1 LKKLQTNMVFRK
13 TQKSIRQVKL
23 RMEASHMTVWRLLKL
38 ETHNAYMNMAI
49 DEAILNARIKGLV
62 PNTVRFYRWNPSAVS
77 IGKFQ
82 NIENEVYLDNCLKHG
97 VDVVRRVTGGGTVYH
112 DAEGEITYSVVA
124 DKDDLNAKDITEVYA
139 KIYAG
144 IVEALKILGLR
155 ANFNEGSPR
164 ACPNLTVNGKK
175 ISGSAQCHK
184 SGIVLQHGTILV
196 DVNLERMF
204 TFLKVPWAKTCMEVV
219 YIAKNKI
226 TSIRAELGKEV
237 SIERVHEALV
247 EGFHETLK
255 TPFKP
260 KELTP
265 YEKELAEKLYRE
277 KYITANWNMHGK
289 EASV

>member
-1 LKKLQTNMVFRK
+1 MIFRK
-13 TQKSIRQVKL
+13 TQKPKKAKL
-23 RMEASHMTVWRLLKL
+23 KRKIQMANWRLLKL

-49 DEAILNARIKGLV
+49 DEAILQAKIKGVV
-62 PNTVRFYRWNPSAVS
+62 PNTLRFYRWSPSAVS

-82 NIENEVYLDNCLKHG
+82 NLENEVYMENCLKHG
-97 VDVVRRVTGGGTVYH
+97 VDVVRRITGGGTVYH
-112 DAEGEITYSVVA
+112 DAGGEITYSVVA
-124 DKDDLNAKDITEVYA
+124 CKDDLDAKDITEVYA

-144 IVEALKILGLR
+144 IVEALKILGLK
-155 ANFNEGSPR
+155 ADFNEGNSR

-219 YIAKNKI
+219 CIARNKI
-226 TSIRAELGKEV
+226 TSIKSELGRE
-237 SIERVHEALV
+237 IPLEIVHGALV
-247 EGFHETLK
+247 KGFHKTLK
-255 TPFKP
+255 TPIEP
-260 KELTP
+260 EELTL

-277 KYITANWNMHGK
+277 KYVMAQWNIYGR
-289 EASV
+289 EISV